1 MGAQGVVLLD
11 YQAGI
16 GTGTSTGASDPATQ
30 GWAYSGS
37 GSGFSDGF
45 DAGTGVG
52 TTYGGG
58 WRTVDG
64 TSGAQ
69 SVYTQDTSPIIGAI
83 TAADIWR
90 MSWTVALDQ
99 DAVRTVGAAV
109 TDYYNAPNQGRQ
121 NAILLYFDM
130 DDVDSFRVVHRVNEF
145 DEVLLD
151 VSGTQYNTGVSLDNF
166 GSYSITYNKAAGTAL
181 LDYGAGTAT
190 INPSSVDPNRST
202 IFMGSGSSGGQGSG
216 VWNSMVIE
224 TNPARFVADLG
235 VVVGAEPV
243 IEAVVIHAWNIVNLG
258 FLTSNL
264 NANQGA
270 VPLADDGGL
279 VAVFAEELRDGD
291 FGFWKVNE
299 AA

>member
-1 MGAQGVVLLD
+1 MEVSRPLSFGVNFWSYNKTIINFFEQEDFWLIILFVNLNRTIGMVFLGGVMGAQGVVLLD

-224 TNPARFVADLG
+224 TNPVP
-235 VVVGAEPV
+235 EPSSV
-243 IEAVVIHAWNIVNLG
+243 L
-258 FLTSNL
+258 LSL
-264 NANQGA
+264 
-270 VPLADDGGL
+270 LGGL
-279 VAVFAEELRDGD
+279 ALLRRRR
-291 FGFWKVNE
+291 
-299 AA
+299 

>member
-16 GTGTSTGASDPATQ
+16 GIGTSTGASDPATQ
-30 GWAYSGS
+30 GWAYTGS

-52 TTYGGG
+52 ATYGGG

-69 SVYTQDTSPIIGAI
+69 SIYTQDTSTVIGAI
-83 TAADIWR
+83 TAADVWR
-90 MSWTVALDQ
+90 MSWTIALDQ
-99 DAVRTVGAAV
+99 DAVRTGGAAV

-130 DDVDSFRVVHRVNEF
+130 DDVDSFRVVHRVNEL

-190 INPSSVDPNRST
+190 INPSTVDPNRST
-202 IFMGSGSSGGQGSG
+202 IFMGSGSSGGQGSA

-224 TNPARFVADLG
+224 TNPIP
-235 VVVGAEPV
+235 EPSSV
-243 IEAVVIHAWNIVNLG
+243 L
-258 FLTSNL
+258 LSL
-264 NANQGA
+264 
-270 VPLADDGGL
+270 LGGL
-279 VAVFAEELRDGD
+279 ALLRRRR
-291 FGFWKVNE
+291 
-299 AA
+299 

>member
-1 MGAQGVVLLD
+1 MEVSRPLSFGVNFWSYNKTIINFFEQEDFWLIILFVNLNRTIGMVFLGGVMGAQGVVLLD

-151 VSGTQYNTGVSLDNF
+151 VSVTQYNTGVSLDNF

-224 TNPARFVADLG
+224 TNPVP
-235 VVVGAEPV
+235 EPSSV
-243 IEAVVIHAWNIVNLG
+243 L
-258 FLTSNL
+258 LSL
-264 NANQGA
+264 
-270 VPLADDGGL
+270 LGGL
-279 VAVFAEELRDGD
+279 ALLRRRR
-291 FGFWKVNE
+291 
-299 AA
+299 

>member
-1 MGAQGVVLLD
+1 MVFLGGVMGAQGVVLLD

-224 TNPARFVADLG
+224 TNPVP
-235 VVVGAEPV
+235 EPSSV
-243 IEAVVIHAWNIVNLG
+243 L
-258 FLTSNL
+258 LSL
-264 NANQGA
+264 
-270 VPLADDGGL
+270 LGGL
-279 VAVFAEELRDGD
+279 ALLRRRR
-291 FGFWKVNE
+291 
-299 AA
+299 

>member
-1 MGAQGVVLLD
+1 MAMEVSRPLSFGVNFWSYNKTIINFFEQEDFWLIILFVNLNRTIGMVFLGGVMGAQGVVLLD

-224 TNPARFVADLG
+224 TNPVP
-235 VVVGAEPV
+235 EPSSV
-243 IEAVVIHAWNIVNLG
+243 L
-258 FLTSNL
+258 LSL
-264 NANQGA
+264 
-270 VPLADDGGL
+270 LGGL
-279 VAVFAEELRDGD
+279 ALLRRRR
-291 FGFWKVNE
+291 
-299 AA
+299 

>member
-1 MGAQGVVLLD
+1 MEVSRPLSFGVNFWSYNKTIINFFEQEDFWLILLFVNLNRTIGMVFLGGVMGAQGVVLLD
-11 YQAGI
+11 YQAGL

-224 TNPARFVADLG
+224 TNPVP
-235 VVVGAEPV
+235 EPSSV
-243 IEAVVIHAWNIVNLG
+243 L
-258 FLTSNL
+258 LSL
-264 NANQGA
+264 
-270 VPLADDGGL
+270 LGGL
-279 VAVFAEELRDGD
+279 ALLRRRR
-291 FGFWKVNE
+291 
-299 AA
+299 

>member
-1 MGAQGVVLLD
+1 MEVSRPLSFGVNFWSYNKTIINFFEQEDFWLILLFVNLNRTIGMVFLGGVMGAQGVVLLD

-224 TNPARFVADLG
+224 TNPVP
-235 VVVGAEPV
+235 EPSSV
-243 IEAVVIHAWNIVNLG
+243 L
-258 FLTSNL
+258 LSL
-264 NANQGA
+264 
-270 VPLADDGGL
+270 LGGL
-279 VAVFAEELRDGD
+279 ALLRRRR
-291 FGFWKVNE
+291 
-299 AA
+299 